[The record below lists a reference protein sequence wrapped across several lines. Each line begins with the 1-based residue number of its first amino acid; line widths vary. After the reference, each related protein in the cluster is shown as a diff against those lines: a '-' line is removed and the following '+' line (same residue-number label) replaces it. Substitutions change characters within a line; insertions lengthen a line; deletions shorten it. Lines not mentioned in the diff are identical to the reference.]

1 MNHLLEICAEQLL
14 TPPPFTLCLLCFD
27 KIINIYIIKII
38 SINSLYYS
46 RLFIVKYSIIFQISS
61 IDTIKIFI
69 YIYKK
74 MYKSTILIFGL
85 IIAINAQNIA
95 TKDDGS
101 VKLIWFGA
109 SW

>member
-1 MNHLLEICAEQLL
+1 
-14 TPPPFTLCLLCFD
+14 
-27 KIINIYIIKII
+27 
-38 SINSLYYS
+38 
-46 RLFIVKYSIIFQISS
+46 
-61 IDTIKIFI
+61 
-69 YIYKK
+69 
-74 MYKSTILIFGL
+74 MYKSIILIFGL